1 MGPVG
6 PHRRGL
12 ALAGAVY
19 PGPVPP
25 EPDALTAAA
34 RAARLAV
41 PRSARLVAWGNAV
54 LAGPVSLD
62 EAAEAVAADDVR
74 HRVVGLPGADGEVS
88 LAVALGR
95 LRTLGVR
102 GLRLALPVPGD
113 PFGLAGPPAFT
124 EAAVEAGEAVVA
136 TGAPTGPAA
145 LGLVPSVL
153 ALGSSGTAVV
163 WTVLE
168 VAPPRTGDVPS
179 LAEAERAMSAAVRE
193 ATEELSALDVSRA
206 DPAALLV
213 LRAVSEDGAG
223 EGTLPPGTPGR
234 AERVLAQARR
244 TLVLADLARRGDG
257 GALTASAAAARSR
270 ALDPLERAA
279 RRALAAACQVLLEP
293 PRD

>member
-1 MGPVG
+1 M
-6 PHRRGL
+6 
-12 ALAGAVY
+12 
-19 PGPVPP
+19 PP
-25 EPDALTAAA
+25 EPDALLAAA

-54 LAGPVSLD
+54 LAGQASLD
-62 EAAEAVAADDVR
+62 EAAEAVARDDVR
-74 HRVVGLPGADGEVS
+74 HRVVGLPGEDGEVS

-95 LRTLGVR
+95 LRGLGVR
-102 GLRLALPVPGD
+102 ALRLALPVPGD
-113 PFGLAGPPAFT
+113 PFGLAGPPPFT
-124 EAAVEAGEAVVA
+124 EAAVDAGEAVVA
-136 TGAPTGPAA
+136 TGAATGPAA
-145 LGLVPSVL
+145 WGLVPAVL
-153 ALGSSGTAVV
+153 ALGSSGTGVV
-163 WTVLE
+163 WSVQE

-179 LAEAERAMSAAVRE
+179 VAEAERALAVAVRE

-223 EGTLPPGTPGR
+223 EDTLPPGTPGR

-257 GALTASAAAARSR
+257 GALTSTSASARAR

-279 RRALAAACQVLLEP
+279 RRAMAAACQVLLEP
-293 PRD
+293 LRG